1 MIFFIIE
8 IVLGRSELTTA
19 ILSTDA
25 KRCELKPGFFSLI
38 TPTDVGIKC

>member
-1 MIFFIIE
+1 MHMCARG
-8 IVLGRSELTTA
+8 VDSRSELTTA

-38 TPTDVGIKC
+38 TQTDVGIKC